1 MIARA
6 DIVATA
12 RLLLGTPFRHM
23 ARLPGV
29 GIDCLNVIGH
39 VGMTVGVEGAQAWLD
54 DADLQTYGRTP
65 RPDVLLQKCD
75 QYLDRIAL
83 QAAGLGDILLMA
95 FNVFPQHFAIVSRV
109 DPLYV
114 IHAYPTVG
122 RVVENGAKVAGAKI
136 IRAYRFRGVEA

>member
-12 RLLLGTPFRHM
+12 RTLIGTPFRHM
-23 ARLPGV
+23 ARVPGAA
-29 GIDCLNVIGH
+29 IDCLNVVGH
-39 VGMTVGVEGAQAWLD
+39 VGLTLGVDGAQAWTD
-54 DADLQTYGRTP
+54 DPDLRVYGRTP

-75 QYLDRIAL
+75 QYLDRIAVN
-83 QAAGLGDILLMA
+83 AAGLGDVLVMA

-109 DPLYV
+109 DPMYV

-122 RVVENGAKVAGAKI
+122 KVVENGAKVAGAKI